1 MSPRKSKTIAVDV
14 RELMARLS
22 RYLRE
27 VRRGRTIVIT
37 DRGEPVAELQ
47 PVCLAGAGSEGE
59 IDRLVALGR
68 LTRTSKRPLA
78 AFRPIRLNEHS
89 VAEAIVEDREDRF

>member
-1 MSPRKSKTIAVDV
+1 MSARDSKTNMVGV
-14 RELMARLS
+14 RELKTRLG

-27 VRRGRTIVIT
+27 VQRGRTIVIT
-37 DRGEPVAELQ
+37 DRGEPVAELR
-47 PVCLAGAGSEGE
+47 PVSPAGPGSTGE
-59 IDRLVALGR
+59 IERLVPLRR
-68 LTRTSKRPLA
+68 LTRTSTRPLA